1 VWNARETSAG
11 ASAAPGHARRKEL
24 GKAGRL
30 RFNRG
35 VRNSTVGPIF
45 AVALGSVAVQGCVV
59 TQRDHDALAA
69 KTSQVEQELQRTR
82 ADLAQARADLEA
94 TRQRLDNAL
103 RANADSSTDLI
114 TSKQRLN
121 ELAGRVDEVQ
131 HGIEEL
137 KKDVAQSRTEIYARM
152 DDLKRAQQ
160 PAAPAPPPI
169 AIPQDKGAHFAA
181 IEAAHAKKDWA
192 QLRVLAPE
200 YLNRYP
206 SDDKADD
213 AIFYVGDADLQ
224 DGRPTSSLGHMNRVL
239 KMFPRSNVLDRV
251 LYDMGEAY
259 LMLHDCANAK
269 LAYEACEKRFAK
281 EKVGQDARAKL
292 ATIAKNPPGLCA
304 PN

>member
-1 VWNARETSAG
+1 MKTSIG
-11 ASAAPGHARRKEL
+11 L
-24 GKAGRL
+24 VL
-30 RFNRG
+30 
-35 VRNSTVGPIF
+35 
-45 AVALGSVAVQGCVV
+45 AVALAAQGCVV

-69 KTSQVEQELQRTR
+69 KTAEMEQELQKTR
-82 ADLAQARADLEA
+82 ADLAQTHADLEA

-103 RANADSSTDLI
+103 RANADSSSDLI
-114 TSKQRLN
+114 SSKQRLN
-121 ELAGRVDEVQ
+121 ELTGRVDEAQ

-137 KKDVAQSRTEIYARM
+137 KKDVAQSRTEIYGRL
-152 DDLKRAQQ
+152 DDLKRSQQ
-160 PAAPAPPPI
+160 PAPAPPPI
-169 AIPQDKGAHFAA
+169 AIPPDKASHFAA

-192 QLRVLAPE
+192 AVRVLSPE

-206 SDDKADD
+206 TDDKADD
-213 AIFYVGDADLQ
+213 AVYYVGDADLQ

-239 KMFPRSNVLDRV
+239 KLFPRSNVLDRV

-281 EKVGQDARAKL
+281 EKIGQDAKAKL

-304 PN
+304 PS